1 MLSRP
6 YSQNNDRERH
16 YSVRSQ
22 LTPGSFLHGIVYGN
36 RNTQMEQ
43 REPFYVQNHQDYLNA
58 LERNYKYYG
67 VPFKKPDVKEIPD
80 YVSNSKPI
88 ENHIEYLDN
97 VSVKLNV
104 LKNGKV
110 RVKLLTQMATLN
122 ENYYSKAKVPPIKN
136 VLSALKAYGYSKEF
150 INTTEEKYKKRQK
163 LIQIKGKKLDKYFD
177 TPSMSSKARKKGMKK
192 KKEKE
197 MEKEMEKEEEPQ
209 DEDDDEV
216 RKDDDPEEDEGLD
229 VEQDEEDVVED
240 EYVSDGGDD

>member
-1 MLSRP
+1 MSLK
-6 YSQNNDRERH
+6 
-16 YSVRSQ
+16 
-22 LTPGSFLHGIVYGN
+22 PGSFLYEIVYSKGVK
-36 RNTQMEQ
+36 TPESKT
-43 REPFYVQNHQDYLNA
+43 FYVQNHEDYLRN
-58 LERNYKYYG
+58 LEKNYKYYD
-67 VPFKKPDVKEIPD
+67 VPFKKPNVEEIPP
-80 YVSNSKPI
+80 YVHNKTPI

-209 DEDDDEV
+209 DEYDDEV

>member
-1 MLSRP
+1 MSLK
-6 YSQNNDRERH
+6 
-16 YSVRSQ
+16 
-22 LTPGSFLHGIVYGN
+22 PGSFLYEILYSKGVK
-36 RNTQMEQ
+36 TPESKT
-43 REPFYVQNHQDYLNA
+43 FYVQNHEDYLRN
-58 LERNYKYYG
+58 LEKNYNYYG
-67 VPFKKPDVKEIPD
+67 VPFKKPNVEEIPP
-80 YVSNSKPI
+80 YVHNKTPI

-209 DEDDDEV
+209 DEYDDEV

>member
-1 MLSRP
+1 MSLK
-6 YSQNNDRERH
+6 
-16 YSVRSQ
+16 
-22 LTPGSFLHGIVYGN
+22 PGSFLYEILYSKGVK
-36 RNTQMEQ
+36 TPESKT
-43 REPFYVQNHQDYLNA
+43 FYVQNHEDYLRN
-58 LERNYKYYG
+58 LEKNYKYYG
-67 VPFKKPDVKEIPD
+67 VPFKKPNVEEIPP
-80 YVSNSKPI
+80 YVHNKTPI

-209 DEDDDEV
+209 DEYDDEV

>member
-1 MLSRP
+1 M
-6 YSQNNDRERH
+6 D
-16 YSVRSQ
+16 
-22 LTPGSFLHGIVYGN
+22 T
-36 RNTQMEQ
+36 
-43 REPFYVQNHQDYLNA
+43 
-58 LERNYKYYG
+58 
-67 VPFKKPDVKEIPD
+67 
-80 YVSNSKPI
+80 
-88 ENHIEYLDN
+88 

-136 VLSALKAYGYSKEF
+136 VLSALKAHGYSKEF
-150 INTTEEKYKKRQK
+150 INITEEKYKKRQK
-163 LIQIKGKKLDKYFD
+163 LIRVKGEKLDKYFD

-197 MEKEMEKEEEPQ
+197 KEKEKENIEDIQED
-209 DEDDDEV
+209 DEDDEV

>member
-1 MLSRP
+1 MSLK
-6 YSQNNDRERH
+6 
-16 YSVRSQ
+16 
-22 LTPGSFLHGIVYGN
+22 PGSFLYEILYSKGVK
-36 RNTQMEQ
+36 TPESKT
-43 REPFYVQNHQDYLNA
+43 FYVQNHEDYLRN
-58 LERNYKYYG
+58 LEKNYKYYD
-67 VPFKKPDVKEIPD
+67 VPFKKPNVEEIPP
-80 YVSNSKPI
+80 YVHNNTSI
-88 ENHIEYLDN
+88 ENHIEYLDT

-197 MEKEMEKEEEPQ
+197 MEKEEEPQ
-209 DEDDDEV
+209 DEYDDEV

>member
-1 MLSRP
+1 MSLK
-6 YSQNNDRERH
+6 
-16 YSVRSQ
+16 
-22 LTPGSFLHGIVYGN
+22 PGSFLYEIVYSKGVK
-36 RNTQMEQ
+36 TPESKT
-43 REPFYVQNHQDYLNA
+43 FYVQNHEDYLRN
-58 LERNYKYYG
+58 LEKNYKYYG
-67 VPFKKPDVKEIPD
+67 VPFKKPNVEEIPP
-80 YVSNSKPI
+80 YVHNNTPI

-177 TPSMSSKARKKGMKK
+177 TPSVSSKARKKGMKK

-209 DEDDDEV
+209 DEYDDEV

>member
-1 MLSRP
+1 MSLK
-6 YSQNNDRERH
+6 
-16 YSVRSQ
+16 
-22 LTPGSFLHGIVYGN
+22 PGSFLYEILYSKGVK
-36 RNTQMEQ
+36 TPESKT
-43 REPFYVQNHQDYLNA
+43 FYVQNHEDYLRN
-58 LERNYKYYG
+58 LEKNYKYYG
-67 VPFKKPDVKEIPD
+67 VPFKKPNVEEIPP
-80 YVSNSKPI
+80 YVHNKTPI

-197 MEKEMEKEEEPQ
+197 MEKEEEPQ
-209 DEDDDEV
+209 DEYDDEV

>member
-1 MLSRP
+1 MSLK
-6 YSQNNDRERH
+6 
-16 YSVRSQ
+16 
-22 LTPGSFLHGIVYGN
+22 PGSFLYEIVHSKSV
-36 RNTQMEQ
+36 QSS
-43 REPFYVQNHQDYLNA
+43 EPKIFYVQNHEDYLRN
-58 LERNYKYYG
+58 LEKNYNYYG
-67 VPFKKPDVKEIPD
+67 VPFKKPNVEEIPP
-80 YVSNSKPI
+80 YVHNITPT
-88 ENHIEYLDN
+88 ENHIEYLDT

-136 VLSALKAYGYSKEF
+136 VLSALKAHGYSKEF
-150 INTTEEKYKKRQK
+150 INITEEKYKKRQK
-163 LIQIKGKKLDKYFD
+163 LIRVKGEKLDKYFD

-197 MEKEMEKEEEPQ
+197 KEKENIEDIQED
-209 DEDDDEV
+209 DEDDEV

-240 EYVSDGGDD
+240 EYISDGGDD